1 MYHLLVYRSTN
12 RSRKRI
18 AILVRKSLESRNSPI
33 ISNELF
39 RYSIQLLCS
48 NSGLYNLSYLSQRFS
63 YKQITRTEQFYL
75 IFSFKKYHSSN
86 KINTQPLYRYGL

>member
-18 AILVRKSLESRNSPI
+18 SILVRKSLESRNSPI

-39 RYSIQLLCS
+39 RNLIKLKCGDSGSNMLSDLAKCLTYQLISLTHQ
-48 NSGLYNLSYLSQRFS
+48 LNLFICL
-63 YKQITRTEQFYL
+63 
-75 IFSFKKYHSSN
+75 
-86 KINTQPLYRYGL
+86 